1 MRVGCLQCD
10 LLVNLPE
17 LKPGERAT
25 CPRCGFLLTVKIKD
39 GISRALAFAVT
50 ALVFLGL
57 ANFSPFLSFNAAGSG
72 HTMTLLQASQSLY
85 QEGFRGLAVL
95 VFGFIVLVPG
105 AMLTTLIVLLGPVY
119 LNRPQPYLALLGRII
134 YRLSPWSMAEVFIIG
149 VIVSL
154 VKMEGMATVVLGIS
168 FWEYV
173 GFTLCFTAAAA
184 SLDRLEVWTAIER
197 LSR

>member
-10 LLVNLPE
+10 ILVDLPE

-25 CPRCGFLLTVKIKD
+25 CPRCGYLLTVKVKD
-39 GISRALAFAVT
+39 GASRALAFALT
-50 ALVFLGL
+50 AVVLLGL
-57 ANFSPFLSFNAAGSG
+57 TNVFPFLSFNAAGSS
-72 HTMTLLQASQSLY
+72 HTMTLLQASQALY

-105 AMLTTLIVLLGPVY
+105 AMLTTLILLLGPVC
-119 LNRPQPYLALLGRII
+119 LDRPQPHLALLGRLI

-154 VKMEGMATVVLGIS
+154 VKMEGIATVVLGIS
-168 FWEYV
+168 FWGYV
-173 GFTLCFTAAAA
+173 GFTLCFTAAVA
-184 SLDRLEVWTAIER
+184 SLDRLEVWNAIER
-197 LSR
+197 LNR